1 MTNDDKALVER
12 LRDNDRN
19 IYLPLLGEA
28 ADRIEALSAEIE
40 RLNINGIHTCHDQC
54 ARPLCVAWREIEH
67 LKDVYSSATECFLEA
82 DAKNERLRAVVDLLL
97 QHDASTFF
105 GPDGE
110 KSKRASYRGVIRKAK
125 KVYAELGEMK

>member
-1 MTNDDKALVER
+1 MTDINQLGLVR
-12 LRDNDRN
+12 TNHCPN
-19 IYLPLLGEA
+19 CEA
-28 ADRIEALSAEIE
+28 QAAE
-40 RLNINGIHTCHDQC
+40 N
-54 ARPLCVAWREIEH
+54 EH

-82 DAKNERLRAVVDLLL
+82 DAENEKLREVVDLLL

-125 KVYAELGEMK
+125 KVYAELGETK